1 MPVSNVVVVV
11 PWRPKPSRLDA
22 FDRVVTW
29 YLRHLPDVE
38 LRTID
43 TEDEVFNVARC
54 RNRAVGAWADDDVVV
69 LNDAD
74 TLPERDP
81 LLRAIEGAAAVR
93 AVHLPYTEYRWFGA
107 VGSAQHAAGVPV
119 DDCDFDLV
127 RGACS
132 GVTVTTPDAW
142 FAHGGQDERF
152 RGWGFED
159 AAWNLAHQTM
169 LGRPPVRTDGR
180 VYALHHVPEER
191 HGTQYE
197 ANARLMARYE
207 AAAGDR
213 AAMAQLIA
221 EAPTAR
227 NALVGPGS

>member
-1 MPVSNVVVVV
+1 MSRVVVAV
-11 PWRPKPSRLDA
+11 PWRPQASRLDA
-22 FDRVVTW
+22 FDQLVTW
-29 YLRHLPDVE
+29 YQHHLPDVE

-43 TEDEVFNVARC
+43 TDDAIFNVARC
-54 RNRAVGAWADDDVVV
+54 RNQAVGAEGDDDVVV

-74 TLPERDP
+74 TLPEREP
-81 LLRAIEGAAAVR
+81 LLRAIEGAAATST
-93 AVHLPYTEYRWFGA
+93 VHLPYTEYRWFGA
-107 VGSAQHAAGVPV
+107 VGSAQYAAGVPA
-119 DDCDFDLV
+119 DECDFDLV

-132 GVTVTTPDAW
+132 GVTVTTPRTW

-159 AAWNLAHQTM
+159 AAWYLAHETM
-169 LGRPPVRTDGR
+169 LGRPPERIQGR
-180 VYALHHVPEER
+180 VYALHHVPAER
-191 HGTQYE
+191 RGAQYD

-213 AAMAQLIA
+213 SAMARLIA

-227 NALVGPGS
+227 NALAGPGS